1 VFEATDEA
9 DGTNNELYQ
18 KQVTQ
23 LFGQVGGIV
32 FLTLVVNGTLAG
44 PLLKKLGLAKSPEA
58 RTRLLKQLEKHLE
71 KHMLDN
77 FIKLLADPRFQGVS
91 LPIIQSHVPY
101 LKNIS
106 VDEIKAACERN
117 PKYTPN
123 LSGILP
129 YLDTAGHDMSW
140 ANVKPSETRTP
151 LLFDDIKGMSST
163 DKDEKEDIIELRHF
177 FLELLST
184 IYNRQL
190 DDGGLDGRDGFV
202 AYSLLQSIDFAS
214 SDIDKGMP
222 LDDWGATHVVDKY
235 FTAHWAERGAKICEN
250 IVNKKLC
257 CIHYSK
263 NRVGDDRA
271 HTFEYKKL
279 KIKVLRAISFLEAH
293 RQVRLGKCR
302 SPCQLVLFN

>member
-1 VFEATDEA
+1 
-9 DGTNNELYQ
+9 
-18 KQVTQ
+18 
-23 LFGQVGGIV
+23 
-32 FLTLVVNGTLAG
+32 
-44 PLLKKLGLAKSPEA
+44 
-58 RTRLLKQLEKHLE
+58 
-71 KHMLDN
+71 
-77 FIKLLADPRFQGVS
+77 
-91 LPIIQSHVPY
+91 
-101 LKNIS
+101 
-106 VDEIKAACERN
+106 
-117 PKYTPN
+117 
-123 LSGILP
+123 
-129 YLDTAGHDMSW
+129 MSW